1 VSNSIVSAPR
11 AARPAPPPI
20 RCGVCQWSVFI
31 RTNGRAGGKH
41 YAVVPLGAQP
51 GFRGVWRVRTK
62 GTETTYTVAQPKAG
76 PAACSCPDHEQTG
89 AHCKHIMALAV
100 LGLVRRPKVKTAPS
114 RAKGLKAHAKNA
126 RAAIA
131 EARQLAP
138 EARRHLAAMG
148 PEPAP
153 LRGTDRRAAILGMP
167 KAQDLE
173 IDLAQRA
180 IAAEASAR
188 PAPAGIVLPEGWQLG
203 GAALRPAAAPAAKA
217 LPPVPAGSFAV
228 GFRQAV
234 ADHLALKR
242 GDLVE
247 CAACRY
253 PFDPETEGSAP
264 LALCGPCL
272 DEEKGGRS

>member
-1 VSNSIVSAPR
+1 
-11 AARPAPPPI
+11 
-20 RCGVCQWSVFI
+20 
-31 RTNGRAGGKH
+31 
-41 YAVVPLGAQP
+41 
-51 GFRGVWRVRTK
+51 
-62 GTETTYTVAQPKAG
+62 
-76 PAACSCPDHEQTG
+76 
-89 AHCKHIMALAV
+89 MALAA
-100 LGLVRRPKVKTAPS
+100 LGLVRRPKVKSAPS
-114 RAKGLKAHAKNA
+114 ARALKAHAKNA

-131 EARQLAP
+131 EAKALPA

-148 PEPAP
+148 PDPAP
-153 LRGTDRRAAILGMP
+153 IRGTDRRAALLGMP

-180 IAAEASAR
+180 VAAEASAR

-203 GAALRPAAAPAAKA
+203 GAGRAALAAAAPAAKA
-217 LPPVPAGSFAV
+217 LPPAPEGSFAA

-242 GDLVE
+242 GDLTE

-272 DEEKGGRS
+272 AEEKGGRS